1 MESESYEVEAQI
13 DKTGNGKA
21 GGEPSFPLMV
31 HNDTSHSVLPRPSY
45 PDGLSKMNLSSLK
58 LFSSG
63 ILSEKYSSN

>member
-1 MESESYEVEAQI
+1 MEAESYEAEAQI
-13 DKTGNGKA
+13 DKTGKGKA

-31 HNDTSHSVLPRPSY
+31 HHVMSHSVLPHPSY